1 MNYAISQY
9 VLIISNDKRIVKL
22 HKLWLE
28 TNFSESD
35 IKSTLHWKE

>member
-1 MNYAISQY
+1 MG
-9 VLIISNDKRIVKL
+9 NDKRTVKL

-35 IKSTLHWKE
+35 INSTLNWKE

>member
-1 MNYAISQY
+1 MG
-9 VLIISNDKRIVKL
+9 NDKRTVKL

-35 IKSTLHWKE
+35 IN